1 MHGDLNNALALRS
14 NVPSLATAQQSL
26 KALDLLKGWQP
37 HETLPAVRT
46 ADLQQSILGLASLLE
61 PASPEAFAVALD
73 KLFAFARA
81 FNVPADAAVL
91 TPLYRDGLVD
101 LPSDLL
107 VEAVARVTRS
117 WKWGNRLPMPGDLR
131 AAVEP
136 EMFERVRTHGRH
148 RVALRFAQERE
159 TAAQRKPLA
168 TAPVPPALPPKPPLL
183 TAPDDGKPEI
193 DLGNTA
199 ERIAGWER
207 GAA

>member
-1 MHGDLNNALALRS
+1 MTGSNIVRS
-14 NVPSLATAQQSL
+14 VSNPVPSLATAQQSL

-37 HETLPAVRT
+37 HETLPAVRSQ
-46 ADLQQSILGLASLLE
+46 DLQQSILGLASLLE

-131 AAVEP
+131 ASIEP

-148 RVALRFAQERE
+148 RVALRIAQDRE
-159 TAAQRKPLA
+159 APKRSREPLPAPSTLAA
-168 TAPVPPALPPKPPLL
+168 KPPLVI
-183 TAPDDGKPEI
+183 APDDDSPEI